1 MNIVEKQLHA
11 PVASSEQLADELAL
25 EPALEQALSP
35 ETLVTPP
42 EIAPP
47 PVWRSG

>member
-1 MNIVEKQLHA
+1 VEKQLHA

-35 ETLVTPP
+35 GTLVTPP